1 MTVQI
6 SDPSLPATAPT
17 HAAAALP
24 APGPTLVFIPAF
36 NEQSSVATVVESVR
50 LELPDVDVLVVDDG
64 STDRT
69 AEVARAA
76 GARVASLPFNQG
88 LGAALHTGYLV
99 AMRDGYEYCAHLD
112 ADGQHP
118 PAEVRRI
125 LAEVWEQR
133 CDLVLGSRW
142 TADQVAIP
150 AAYRP
155 TIPRRIGIWLFRS
168 LLRLTSGR
176 TFTDTTSG
184 LRAANR
190 RAITLFAHR
199 YQPDFAELESLQR
212 SIREGL
218 TVHEVP
224 VVMLPRVAGK
234 SKIGAWQFVF
244 KGLLVVFVGALR
256 RAEGRLE
263 L

>member
-1 MTVQI
+1 MTATI
-6 SDPSLPATAPT
+6 SHPEAHAQPHIARAPAR
-17 HAAAALP
+17 
-24 APGPTLVFIPAF
+24 TLVFVPAY
-36 NEQSSVATVVESVR
+36 NEETSVAAVVESVR

-64 STDRT
+64 SDDRT

-118 PAEVRRI
+118 PAELRRI
-125 LAEVWEQR
+125 LTEVWEQR

-142 TADQVAIP
+142 HPGQVAVP

-190 RAITLFAHR
+190 RAIALFAHR

-212 SIREGL
+212 SLREGL
-218 TVHEVP
+218 TVAEVP

-234 SKIGAWQFVF
+234 SKIGAWRFVF